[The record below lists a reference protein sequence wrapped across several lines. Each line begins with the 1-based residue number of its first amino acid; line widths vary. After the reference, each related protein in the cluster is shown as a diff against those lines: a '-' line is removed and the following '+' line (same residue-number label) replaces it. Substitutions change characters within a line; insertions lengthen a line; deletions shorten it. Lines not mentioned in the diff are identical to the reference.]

1 VPARRSPNDS
11 KNQLVI
17 RGARGNNLKTIDVS
31 IPIGLFTC
39 VTGVSGSGKS
49 TLINDSLYAAAAR
62 HLYGSNL
69 EPAPCAGIDGLAR
82 FGQFCI
88 DLKLAAAMRGEVSRG
103 LFFRGASKLPFGN
116 AVRSV
121 RELMDY
127 LLHGEMPAAA

>member
-1 VPARRSPNDS
+1 MAGLPARAVATPWLTRYLRQEGTLQANTRADPRRCSQRMDCLS
-11 KNQLVI
+11 QC
-17 RGARGNNLKTIDVS
+17 
-31 IPIGLFTC
+31 GLR
-39 VTGVSGSGKS
+39 
-49 TLINDSLYAAAAR
+49 D
-62 HLYGSNL
+62 
-69 EPAPCAGIDGLAR
+69 GIAK